1 MDITKDCRY
10 IVTLSNKYNVTNPN
24 IIEGQYITLW
34 DWKLINDYI
43 FVSDFQESDAELY
56 KLVRFNPNKQDNVLE
71 FLVSGIS

>member
-10 IVTLSNKYNVTNPN
+10 IVTLSNKYNVNNPSV
-24 IIEGQYITLW
+24 IEGQYITLW

-43 FVSDFQESDAELY
+43 FVSDFAENDGELY

-71 FLVSGIS
+71 FLVSGTS

>member
-1 MDITKDCRY
+1 MIGTVDGVVRAYAVKRQG
-10 IVTLSNKYNVTNPN
+10 P
-24 IIEGQYITLW
+24 EFRW

-43 FVSDFQESDAELY
+43 FVSDFAENDGELY